1 MSQVTGTAGS
11 SVEGKI
17 TLPFSYTILPAMV
30 TNADVNTLAVRSPLD
45 FSLDNAGTVT
55 TLLDGNASGASFD
68 VDSLVG
74 VVVGSTI
81 NWSVEK
87 SSLLGVENSDHV
99 QVTAFTNGVPQAAP
113 NIDNLVVGMEVTGA
127 GLNSTRPIT
136 IVYIESGGA
145 IVLSERVELRAGSTL
160 SFKAAGIT
168 VSSITDGNTVV
179 ASQTMAGVVDD
190 FSITFGGTVSDAAA
204 NLLDTTVTKVGD
216 DIIIA
221 GSFQVSS
228 FALADTVVKLDLN
241 KLITIS

>member
-1 MSQVTGTAGS
+1 M
-11 SVEGKI
+11 K
-17 TLPFSYTILPAMV
+17 
-30 TNADVNTLAVRSPLD
+30 
-45 FSLDNAGTVT
+45 
-55 TLLDGNASGASFD
+55 
-68 VDSLVG
+68 
-74 VVVGSTI
+74 
-81 NWSVEK
+81 
-87 SSLLGVENSDHV
+87 
-99 QVTAFTNGVPQAAP
+99 
-113 NIDNLVVGMEVTGA
+113 
-127 GLNSTRPIT
+127 
-136 IVYIESGGA
+136 
-145 IVLSERVELRAGSTL
+145 AGSTL